1 MLRLSAAGESPGP
14 RAAAPWPLAGESR
27 VTESPA
33 RADSDPGPG
42 WPRRRPRAGALHSS
56 CSSDC
61 GTHWQADDAAAAW
74 FKLPPDSDGHGHRR

>member
-33 RADSDPGPG
+33 RADSDPG
-42 WPRRRPRAGALHSS
+42 L
-56 CSSDC
+56 
-61 GTHWQADDAAAAW
+61 AAAAAAGRRAA
-74 FKLPPDSDGHGHRR
+74 FKLQQRLRHSLAG